1 MTDPLAGIWSAVLTP
16 VDESFDPDP
25 SVAVPYYR
33 DLLEGGCD
41 GLNLLGTTGEAMSFS
56 AAQRVRFMEAIASSG
71 LPKERLMAGTGAASL
86 ADAVAQTRAAFDCGL
101 SAALVMPPFFFR
113 EVSDDAILSYFN
125 TLFTRTNARR
135 QSVLLYNFPRM
146 SGIAF
151 SIALVDR
158 LIAAFGDVIA
168 GMKESSNDA
177 QLQAGVLEKHPH
189 LKIFPGSE
197 SDLLAA
203 KKRGAAGC
211 ISGSVSL
218 WPRLAREVFAGG
230 DPVDAEVLRQKRAA
244 LEGLPFV
251 PAMRFLTAA
260 ARSEPA
266 WLRPMPPQPALS
278 VVEQQRLLQ
287 RVSG

>member
-33 DLLEGGCD
+33 DLLASGCD

-113 EVSDDAILSYFN
+113 EVGDDAILSYFN
-125 TLFTRTNARR
+125 TLFARTNPHR

-158 LIAAFGDVIA
+158 LVAAFGDVIA
-168 GMKESSNDA
+168 GMKDSSNDA
-177 QLQAGVLEKHPH
+177 RLQAGVLEEHPH

-218 WPRLAREVFAGG
+218 WPRLAREVFIGG

-244 LEGLPFV
+244 LDGLPFV

>member
-1 MTDPLAGIWSAVLTP
+1 MDRLAGIWSAVLTP
-16 VDESFDPDP
+16 VDETFDPDP
-25 SVAVPYYR
+25 SVAVPYYH

-41 GLNLLGTTGEAMSFS
+41 GLNLLGTTGEAMSFN

-86 ADAVAQTRAAFDCGL
+86 GDAVAQTRAAFDCGL

-113 EVSDDAILSYFN
+113 DVGDDAIVSFLDA
-125 TLFTRTNARR
+125 LFTRSNARR
-135 QSVLLYNFPRM
+135 HSVLLYNFPRM

-151 SIALVDR
+151 SLALVDR
-158 LIAAFGDVIA
+158 LVAAFGDVIA
-168 GMKESSNDA
+168 GMKDSSNDA
-177 QLQAGVLEKHPH
+177 QLQAGVLERHPH

-218 WPRLAREVFAGG
+218 WPRLAREVFFGD
-230 DPVDAEVLRQKRAA
+230 DPVNAEELRQKRAA
-244 LEGLPFV
+244 LDGVPFV
-251 PAMRFLTAA
+251 PAMRYLTAA
-260 ARSEPA
+260 ARNEPA

-278 VVEQQRLLQ
+278 VAERQRLLQ
-287 RVSG
+287 RVGG

>member
-1 MTDPLAGIWSAVLTP
+1 MDRLAGIWSAVLTP
-16 VDESFDPDP
+16 VDETFDPDP

-41 GLNLLGTTGEAMSFS
+41 GLNLLGTTGDAMSFN

-86 ADAVAQTRAAFDCGL
+86 GDAVAQTRAAFDCGL

-113 EVSDDAILSYFN
+113 DVGDDAILSFLDA
-125 TLFTRTNARR
+125 LFTRTNAQRH
-135 QSVLLYNFPRM
+135 SILLYNFPRM

-151 SIALVDR
+151 SLALVDR
-158 LIAAFGDVIA
+158 LVAAFGDVIA
-168 GMKESSNDA
+168 GMKDSSNDA
-177 QLQAGVLEKHPH
+177 QLQAGVLERHPH

-218 WPRLAREVFAGG
+218 WPRLAREVFFGD
-230 DPVDAEVLRQKRAA
+230 DPVNAEELRQKRAA
-244 LEGLPFV
+244 LDGLPFV
-251 PAMRFLTAA
+251 PAMRYLTAA
-260 ARSEPA
+260 ARNEPA

-278 VVEQQRLLQ
+278 VAERQRLLQ
-287 RVSG
+287 RVSA

>member
-1 MTDPLAGIWSAVLTP
+1 VTDRLAGIWSAVLTP
-16 VDESFDPDP
+16 VNESFDPDP

-33 DLLEGGCD
+33 GLLEGGCD

-56 AAQRVRFMEAIASSG
+56 AAQRVGFMEAIASSG

-113 EVSDDAILSYFN
+113 EVGDDAILSYFN
-125 TLFTRTNARR
+125 TLFTRTNPQR
-135 QSVLLYNFPRM
+135 QSILLYNFPRM

-168 GMKESSNDA
+168 GMKDSSNDA
-177 QLQAGVLEKHPH
+177 QLQAGVLQKHPH

-211 ISGSVSL
+211 ISGSVCL

-230 DPVDAEVLRQKRAA
+230 DPVKAEVLRQKRAA
-244 LEGLPFV
+244 LDGLPFV

-266 WLRPMPPQPALS
+266 WLRPMPPQPTLS

-287 RVSG
+287 RVGG

>member
-1 MTDPLAGIWSAVLTP
+1 VG
-16 VDESFDPDP
+16 
-25 SVAVPYYR
+25 
-33 DLLEGGCD
+33 
-41 GLNLLGTTGEAMSFS
+41 
-56 AAQRVRFMEAIASSG
+56 
-71 LPKERLMAGTGAASL
+71 
-86 ADAVAQTRAAFDCGL
+86 
-101 SAALVMPPFFFR
+101 
-113 EVSDDAILSYFN
+113 DDAILSYFN

-135 QSVLLYNFPRM
+135 HSVLLYNFPRM

-158 LIAAFGDVIA
+158 LVAAFGDVIA
-168 GMKESSNDA
+168 GMKDSSNDA
-177 QLQAGVLEKHPH
+177 QLQAGVLERHPRF
-189 LKIFPGSE
+189 KIFPGSE

-244 LEGLPFV
+244 LDGLPFV

>member
-1 MTDPLAGIWSAVLTP
+1 MDPLAGIWSAVLTP

-25 SVAVPYYR
+25 LVAVPYYG
-33 DLLEGGCD
+33 DLLAGGCD

-113 EVSDDAILSYFN
+113 EVGDDAILSYFN
-125 TLFTRTNARR
+125 TLFARTNPQRR
-135 QSVLLYNFPRM
+135 SVLLYNFPRM

-158 LIAAFGDVIA
+158 LVAAFGDVIA
-168 GMKESSNDA
+168 GMKDSSNDPR
-177 QLQAGVLEKHPH
+177 LQAGVLEKHPH

-244 LEGLPFV
+244 LDGLPFV

>member
-1 MTDPLAGIWSAVLTP
+1 MDRLAGIWSAVLTP
-16 VDESFDPDP
+16 VDETFDPDP

-41 GLNLLGTTGEAMSFS
+41 GLNLLGTTGEAMSFN

-86 ADAVAQTRAAFDCGL
+86 GDAVAQTRAAFDCGL

-113 EVSDDAILSYFN
+113 DVGDDAILSFLDA
-125 TLFTRTNARR
+125 LFTRTNAQRH
-135 QSVLLYNFPRM
+135 SILLYNFPRM

-151 SIALVDR
+151 SLALVDR
-158 LIAAFGDVIA
+158 LVAAFGDVIA
-168 GMKESSNDA
+168 GMKDSSNDA
-177 QLQAGVLEKHPH
+177 QLQAGVLERHPH

-218 WPRLAREVFAGG
+218 WPRLDREVFFGD
-230 DPVDAEVLRQKRAA
+230 DPVSAEELRQKRAA
-244 LEGLPFV
+244 LDGLPFV
-251 PAMRFLTAA
+251 PAMRYLTAA
-260 ARSEPA
+260 ARNEPA

-278 VVEQQRLLQ
+278 VAERQRLLQ
-287 RVSG
+287 RVGG

>member
-1 MTDPLAGIWSAVLTP
+1 MDPLAGIWSAVLTP

-41 GLNLLGTTGEAMSFS
+41 GLNLLGTTGEAMSFN

-86 ADAVAQTRAAFDCGL
+86 GDAVAQMRAAFECGL
-101 SAALVMPPFFFR
+101 NAALVMPPFFFR
-113 EVSDDAILSYFN
+113 EVGDDAMLSFFDA
-125 TLFTRTNARR
+125 LFTRTNARR
-135 QSVLLYNFPRM
+135 RSVLLYNFPRM

-151 SIALVDR
+151 SLALVDR
-158 LIAAFGDVIA
+158 LVAAFGDVIA
-168 GMKESSNDA
+168 GMKDSSNDA
-177 QLQAGVLEKHPH
+177 QLQAGVLERHPH

-218 WPRLAREVFAGG
+218 WPRLAREVFFGG
-230 DPVDAEVLRQKRAA
+230 DPVNAEELRQKRAA
-244 LEGLPFV
+244 LDGLPFV
-251 PAMRFLTAA
+251 PAMRYLTAA
-260 ARSEPA
+260 ARNEPA

-278 VVEQQRLLQ
+278 GVEQQRLLQ

>member
-113 EVSDDAILSYFN
+113 EVGDDAILSYFN
-125 TLFTRTNARR
+125 TLFARTNPQRR
-135 QSVLLYNFPRM
+135 SVLLYNFPRM

-151 SIALVDR
+151 SIALVGR
-158 LIAAFGDVIA
+158 LVAAFGDVIA
-168 GMKESSNDA
+168 GMKDSSNDP

-244 LEGLPFV
+244 LDGLPFV

-287 RVSG
+287 HVSG

>member
-113 EVSDDAILSYFN
+113 EVGDDAILSYFN

-158 LIAAFGDVIA
+158 LVAAFGDVIA
-168 GMKESSNDA
+168 GMKDSSNDA
-177 QLQAGVLEKHPH
+177 QLQAGVLERHPH

-244 LEGLPFV
+244 LDGLPFV